1 MTDASGVS
9 GRNPELTE
17 RTATA
22 TVTATARRGDPA
34 VCYARD

>member
-22 TVTATARRGDPA
+22 RRGDPA

>member
-22 TVTATARRGDPA
+22 TARRGDPA